1 MYQSSHTHS
10 GTPLAMDLISE
21 TVRNAAFLPEE
32 IEAQRDAAR
41 YELREVTS
49 KPEMYLPEVLH
60 EVAYDGKTLGNPLL
74 CPEHQIDLI
83 DEPVMRSYMNNWY
96 RPERMVIAGAGM
108 VHEELVELADKHFSG
123 INYTPPPAPQSSA
136 PRTNGHQPQFFAQQ
150 PTSPSIYKSLTRAA
164 SSYLYPAAP
173 NIHDPTPLFNSTAT
187 QPATYTGGHKF
198 LKNTTS
204 EFNHLYLAFE
214 GVGIHDDDVYTLATM
229 QVLLGGGGSFSA
241 GQSKFTCLAS
251 LSICLHIMVL
261 HVRWSWKG
269 HVLPIIH

>member
-1 MYQSSHTHS
+1 
-10 GTPLAMDLISE
+10 
-21 TVRNAAFLPEE
+21 
-32 IEAQRDAAR
+32 
-41 YELREVTS
+41 
-49 KPEMYLPEVLH
+49 
-60 EVAYDGKTLGNPLL
+60 
-74 CPEHQIDLI
+74 
-83 DEPVMRSYMNNWY
+83 MNNWY

-251 LSICLHIMVL
+251 LSVCLHIMIP

-269 HVLPIIH
+269 HVLPVIH